1 MSAEAQAWGIFVGLP
16 VAAIILLW
24 LLGGGADPAPARPTP
39 APARMPPMQA
49 EAVAEAQWHAVDGD
63 TIKSPAGVSYRLM
76 GFDTP
81 EIAQAKHAGERA
93 MGIEAQR
100 KLQAIIDSGDV
111 RLELAGRKDKYGR
124 ELGTLFAGDR
134 PVSEIM
140 IGEGLARP
148 NNGERRKPW

>member
-1 MSAEAQAWGIFVGLP
+1 MWGIFVGLP
-16 VAAIILLW
+16 IMAIVLAYLTA
-24 LLGGGADPAPARPTP
+24 GKPAGAPATLTP
-39 APARMPPMQA
+39 APARRPPMQA
-49 EAVAEAQWHAVDGD
+49 EAVAEAQWLAVDGD
-63 TIKSPAGVSYRLM
+63 TIKSPAGVSYRLT

-81 EIAQAKHAGERA
+81 EITQAKHAGERA

-100 KLQAIIDSGDV
+100 RLQAIIDGGDV

-134 PVSEIM
+134 PVSEMM
-140 IGEGLARP
+140 IESGLARP